1 MNESPSSSLRIL
13 RRPEVQQRLG
23 IARST
28 LYAYLD
34 KRSAQ
39 FKPEFPKPI
48 RLGAVTGFVE
58 HEIDEYVLGLM
69 RARRE

>member
-1 MNESPSSSLRIL
+1 MNESPASSLGIL
-13 RRPEVQQRLG
+13 RRPGVQQRLG

-28 LYAYLD
+28 LYACLD

-48 RLGAVTGFVE
+48 RLGVITGLVV
-58 HEIDEYVLGLM
+58 HEIDEYLLGLM
-69 RARRE
+69 RAGRG

>member
-1 MNESPSSSLRIL
+1 MNDRPTTSLRIL

-34 KRSAQ
+34 RRSPH
-39 FKPEFPKPI
+39 FKPDFPRPI
-48 RLGAVTGFVE
+48 RLGATTGFIE
-58 HEIDEYVLGLM
+58 HEVDRYVLSLM
-69 RARRE
+69 EARRG